1 MPYFHFKIKRKN
13 RKLKLLLMINSDL
26 ILQNEEILLRP
37 TIKSDFELF
46 ATLAKDKTMWVYF
59 THDLSDKKD
68 FETWFNEAMKGKET
82 KTRLP
87 FTVILKENNKV
98 VGATSFGNISMRD
111 KRIEIGWTWFGPQ
124 FWGKGLNTRAK
135 YLMLKYCFEV
145 LEFARVE
152 FKTDV
157 LNMPARNALLRMNIT
172 EEGVLRSHTLMT
184 NDRRRDTIYY
194 SVLKTEWQ
202 KLKLNNN
209 WE

>member
-1 MPYFHFKIKRKN
+1 
-13 RKLKLLLMINSDL
+13 MINFD
-26 ILQNEEILLRP
+26 ITLQNENILLRP
-37 TIKSDFELF
+37 TIKSDLEIF
-46 ATLAKDKTMWVYF
+46 ANLANDITMWVYF

-68 FETWFNEAMKGKET
+68 CETWFNDAILGKET
-82 KTRLP
+82 RTRLP
-87 FTVILKENNKV
+87 FTVIQKENNKI

-124 FWGKGLNTRAK
+124 FWGKGLNTQAK
-135 YLMLKYCFEV
+135 YLMLKYCLEV
-145 LEFARVE
+145 LELERVE

-184 NDRRRDTIYY
+184 NGRRRDTIYY
-194 SVLKTEWQ
+194 SVLKNEWQ
-202 KLKLNNN
+202 ELKLRNN